1 MSLSAIT
8 SWRRLGRACAL
19 IPLLAATACVQLPPP
34 TDSVTIPPI
43 PAGEARV
50 WFYRPIDA
58 YDSMATP
65 YIRMNDAIVAISMPE
80 GASYRDVPPG
90 AYHITVDSYG
100 KDFNQDK
107 NVQLIAGQELY
118 VKVVSLRGWVSTTNG
133 GGGDGDS
140 SGGDYGRNTF
150 YVWLIPAE
158 TARGDVSRAAF
169 YGG

>member
-1 MSLSAIT
+1 MPIHPTILL
-8 SWRRLGRACAL
+8 RRPQHIVAGIL
-19 IPLLAATACVQLPPP
+19 LLATAACVHSPPP
-34 TDSVTIPPI
+34 VASVAIPPI

-65 YIRMNDAIVAISMPE
+65 YVRMNDAIVAISMPE

-107 NVQLIAGQELY
+107 DVQLAAGQELY
-118 VKVVSLRGWVSTTNG
+118 VKVVSLRAWVDTTNG
-133 GGGDGDS
+133 GGGGGG
-140 SGGDYGRNTF
+140 GGDYGRNTF

-158 TARGDVSRAAF
+158 TARGDVARAAF

>member
-1 MSLSAIT
+1 MSSYRTILWRQPHTFVAI
-8 SWRRLGRACAL
+8 L
-19 IPLLAATACVQLPPP
+19 LLATTACVTSPPP
-34 TDSVTIPPI
+34 IASVTIPPI
-43 PAGEARV
+43 PAGAARV

-65 YIRMNDAIVAISMPE
+65 YIRMNDAIVAVSMPE

-118 VKVVSLRGWVSTTNG
+118 VKVVSLRAWVDTTSG
-133 GGGDGDS
+133 GGGDAGGGG
-140 SGGDYGRNTF
+140 GGDYGRNTF

-158 TARGDVSRAAF
+158 AARDEVARAAF